1 LLWVLVELQMADG
14 NVVEAGFKQAMR
26 QLAGSVA
33 IVATGTGEQR
43 RGLTATA
50 VCSLSANPAK
60 ILVCV
65 ARSAEAHD
73 VIAETRRF
81 SINILRCDQ
90 QAVAERFAALDGSKG
105 VIRFAGALWGELVTG
120 VPILRSAIAVLDCE
134 LDSEIP
140 TETHTIYIGRVIATT
155 CDDLGIPL
163 IYHQRQFCTPNPI
176 ELAQAAG

>member
-1 LLWVLVELQMADG
+1 VVELQMADG
-14 NVVEAGFKQAMR
+14 SVVEAGFKQAMR

-50 VCSLSANPAK
+50 VCRLSANPAK

-65 ARSAEAHD
+65 NRSAEAHD
-73 VIAETRRF
+73 VIAETRQF
-81 SINILRCDQ
+81 SVNILRSDQ

-105 VIRFAGALWGELVTG
+105 AIRFASALWGELVTG
-120 VPILRSAIAVLDCE
+120 APILRSAIAALDCE
-134 LDSEIP
+134 LDVEVP
-140 TETHTIYIGRVIATT
+140 TETHTIYIGRVVATT

-163 IYHQRQFCTPNPI
+163 VYHQRQFCAPCPI
-176 ELAQAAG
+176 EFVQAAG